1 MVAEQMNVGLYARVS
16 SEKQDVDLSISGQ
29 LNALRKY
36 AAEQGHVIAKEYV
49 EEAESGRSSNRPV
62 FQRMISDAR
71 RTPSFFQGI
80 LVWKLSRFARSRED
94 SVVYKSLLR
103 KHGVQVISISERF
116 DDGPAGKM
124 LEGMIELVDEFYS
137 SSLAQ
142 DVVRGMR
149 EATSRGY
156 WVMSNTPIG
165 YRRVKVSDGGR
176 QRTKLDE
183 NPSTSWIVR
192 RIFERALAG
201 GGMKEI
207 ASSLNAEGIPSPT
220 GKRWGKQVVHDILTN
235 ELYTGL
241 LVFGANGRF
250 HKEAGLEAVRV
261 PDAFPALVKHDEF
274 ERVQQMLHSR
284 APQNLSPRRAASR
297 YLLSGLLHCGA
308 CGAAMFGV
316 AAKSGRY
323 HYYTCATA
331 YRLGRD
337 ACAMKSVRVDRLDR
351 LVVESIRELVLRRE
365 HVDELVRLTNEE
377 LSLSIEHVKARV
389 GGLRKRETELSARL
403 MRLFDALETGKL
415 DLEDLSPR
423 IKELRQQQEL
433 LLRAIVESE
442 EAARASKVQLVD
454 RDQVLGYVGEL
465 QSVLASGSI
474 NEQKALLK
482 SFVRKVE
489 KHENRAVVHY
499 AIPVPAEEH
508 VLKPGPVLDT
518 VVSGGAG
525 GTRTLGLFNAIEV
538 LSQLSYSPTSVC
550 LQAGGGPGTAR
561 EVPPPG
567 TPTT

>member
-1 MVAEQMNVGLYARVS
+1 
-16 SEKQDVDLSISGQ
+16 
-29 LNALRKY
+29 
-36 AAEQGHVIAKEYV
+36 
-49 EEAESGRSSNRPV
+49 
-62 FQRMISDAR
+62 
-71 RTPSFFQGI
+71 
-80 LVWKLSRFARSRED
+80 
-94 SVVYKSLLR
+94 
-103 KHGVQVISISERF
+103 
-116 DDGPAGKM
+116 
-124 LEGMIELVDEFYS
+124 
-137 SSLAQ
+137 
-142 DVVRGMR
+142 
-149 EATSRGY
+149 
-156 WVMSNTPIG
+156 
-165 YRRVKVSDGGR
+165 
-176 QRTKLDE
+176 
-183 NPSTSWIVR
+183 
-192 RIFERALAG
+192 
-201 GGMKEI
+201 
-207 ASSLNAEGIPSPT
+207 
-220 GKRWGKQVVHDILTN
+220 
-235 ELYTGL
+235 
-241 LVFGANGRF
+241 
-250 HKEAGLEAVRV
+250 
-261 PDAFPALVKHDEF
+261 
-274 ERVQQMLHSR
+274 
-284 APQNLSPRRAASR
+284 
-297 YLLSGLLHCGA
+297 
-308 CGAAMFGV
+308 
-316 AAKSGRY
+316 
-323 HYYTCATA
+323 
-331 YRLGRD
+331 
-337 ACAMKSVRVDRLDR
+337 MKSVCVDRLDR

-454 RDQVLGYVGEL
+454 REQVLKYVNEL

-489 KHENRAVVHY
+489 RHENRAVVHY

-525 GTRTLGLFNAIEV
+525 GTRTLGLFNAIEA

-550 LQAGGGPGTAR
+550 LQAGGGPGKAR